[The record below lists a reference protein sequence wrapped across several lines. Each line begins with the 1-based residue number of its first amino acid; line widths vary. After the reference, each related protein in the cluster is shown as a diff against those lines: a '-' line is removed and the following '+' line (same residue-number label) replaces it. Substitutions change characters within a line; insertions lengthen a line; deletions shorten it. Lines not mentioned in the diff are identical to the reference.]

1 MNILIDIII
10 LLLAI
15 PVGFLI
21 AWLCRDE
28 LIEGRVWF
36 RILIIVGVLGGL
48 WFYLT
53 GNTIISLALFF
64 IAIVAFIS
72 YIKSNDKKFAVKRK
86 Y

>member
-1 MNILIDIII
+1 MNILIAIII
-10 LLLAI
+10 LVLAI

-36 RILIIVGVLGGL
+36 RILVIVGVLGGL

-53 GNTIISLALFF
+53 GNTVISLTLFF
-64 IAIVAFIS
+64 IAIVALVS
-72 YIKSNDKKFAVKRK
+72 YIKSSDKKWALVRK